1 MDDELEL
8 LSELKKRIHDNAV
21 YPNYSGISPYIT
33 LNVVDAIIRDEMKKR
48 MGDSDGKRCK
58 VDQDHN

>member
-1 MDDELEL
+1 MDDELAIEM

-21 YPNYSGISPYIT
+21 YPNYSGISAYIT

-48 MGDSDGKRCK
+48 MGEKNG
-58 VDQDHN
+58 